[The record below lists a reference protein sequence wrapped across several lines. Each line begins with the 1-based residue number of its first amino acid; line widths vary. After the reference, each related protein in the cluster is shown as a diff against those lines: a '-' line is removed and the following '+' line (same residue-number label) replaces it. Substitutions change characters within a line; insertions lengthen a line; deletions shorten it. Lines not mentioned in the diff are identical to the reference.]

1 MTDQDS
7 RNVVVGGGI
16 AGLVCALLLAES
28 RNVPVT
34 LIERGSSLGGLLGKI
49 EYPNA
54 GVFDLGMHNM
64 YETGVADLDR
74 FLYSLLPDREWQL
87 LEGPKRDLAGAYFRS
102 KLQLNSPYPD
112 LRLLN
117 VKTRSSYL
125 RQVMHAA
132 TKSSI
137 ADDDGDAYAEASR
150 LFGTAIAKD
159 VIEPI
164 LRGLYGV
171 SADRLHGSTLWLNN
185 IHRILLLE
193 EEEIRR
199 YEDDTNVR
207 SRIGYPE
214 QRKLPPSWSS
224 GRRAYYPRNF
234 GMYRVVDAIKSR
246 LVKARVEILV
256 NAEPRSINLHKQR
269 VSSLDIVQSGK
280 DSKRVGVEHL
290 YWSTSP
296 TAFAR
301 LLNLGI
307 DQLSYDVPRSTWV
320 VSLLLREP
328 PHMGDLYYF
337 FNYEPNFDTF
347 RITNFS
353 AYCDGA
359 PRANGYPV
367 SMELLLDSTVS
378 TEKVVQ
384 TAMHE
389 LVQFGIIDSPEMI
402 LFGAPLR
409 LPNGI
414 PLLTKN
420 NVASLSEVIRM
431 IESANLRNL
440 SLLGVNS
447 QRGRFFQRD
456 VLSDVWTQVAAS

>member
-1 MTDQDS
+1 
-7 RNVVVGGGI
+7 
-16 AGLVCALLLAES
+16 
-28 RNVPVT
+28 
-34 LIERGSSLGGLLGKI
+34 
-49 EYPNA
+49 
-54 GVFDLGMHNM
+54 
-64 YETGVADLDR
+64 
-74 FLYSLLPDREWQL
+74 
-87 LEGPKRDLAGAYFRS
+87 
-102 KLQLNSPYPD
+102 
-112 LRLLN
+112 
-117 VKTRSSYL
+117 
-125 RQVMHAA
+125 MHAA